1 MSASREKKQ
10 RQDDPNQGL
19 TQKQIKERKEA
30 AIKKRNTVIYT
41 VIGVV
46 VAVLVVALL
55 VWNSGFFQ
63 SRTVAMTINGQD
75 YSPAEVSYYYGQT
88 KQSYGYYLS
97 MMGYDSTKSDRDQVV
112 DEESGKTFYDLFMEQ
127 AKATMIKEAA
137 LADAAREEGVT
148 LTEESQEQLE
158 TALESYRSGA
168 SQSGYPSLNSFLKAY
183 FGSYMNEKVLRS
195 CLEESL
201 LASQYQTAYSDSLTY
216 DDAALEEY
224 YTENAADLDTFR
236 YHTIFFSGTA
246 ESTTDEE
253 GNTVEPTEEEQ
264 TAAMEAA
271 KAKADAFRSE
281 VEKSDFATAAEA
293 AKAEDEDLTYEGEM
307 SHVGS
312 ALAGPYQEWL
322 SDSSRKA
329 GDITVVESEGSG
341 YYVVQF
347 VERFRNED
355 DFGTAN
361 IRHILVKAEVAEGA
375 EEPTEEAMQAAEDKA
390 QEILDQF
397 KAGDQSADSF
407 AELAKANSEDP
418 GSKDN
423 GGLYEDVTRD
433 TSFFADF
440 LNWIFADGRKVGDTG
455 LVENT
460 QSGQQGWH
468 VMYLDSVGDPLWKY
482 TAEND
487 LRDADVQTWL
497 EGLQEGYEAVDGS
510 GIQYIG

>member
-1 MSASREKKQ
+1 M
-10 RQDDPNQGL
+10 
-19 TQKQIKERKEA
+19 
-30 AIKKRNTVIYT
+30 
-41 VIGVV
+41 
-46 VAVLVVALL
+46 
-55 VWNSGFFQ
+55 
-63 SRTVAMTINGQD
+63 
-75 YSPAEVSYYYGQT
+75 
-88 KQSYGYYLS
+88 
-97 MMGYDSTKSDRDQVV
+97 
-112 DEESGKTFYDLFMEQ
+112 
-127 AKATMIKEAA
+127 
-137 LADAAREEGVT
+137 T

-224 YTENAADLDTFR
+224 YTENSADLDTFR

-271 KAKADAFRSE
+271 KAKADAFRSG

>member
-1 MSASREKKQ
+1 
-10 RQDDPNQGL
+10 
-19 TQKQIKERKEA
+19 
-30 AIKKRNTVIYT
+30 
-41 VIGVV
+41 
-46 VAVLVVALL
+46 
-55 VWNSGFFQ
+55 
-63 SRTVAMTINGQD
+63 
-75 YSPAEVSYYYGQT
+75 
-88 KQSYGYYLS
+88 
-97 MMGYDSTKSDRDQVV
+97 
-112 DEESGKTFYDLFMEQ
+112 
-127 AKATMIKEAA
+127 
-137 LADAAREEGVT
+137 
-148 LTEESQEQLE
+148 
-158 TALESYRSGA
+158 
-168 SQSGYPSLNSFLKAY
+168 
-183 FGSYMNEKVLRS
+183 MNEKVLRS

-224 YTENAADLDTFR
+224 YTENSADLDTFR

-423 GGLYEDVTRD
+423 GGLYEGVTRD

-440 LNWIFADGRKVGDTG
+440 LNWIFADGRAIGDTG
-455 LVENT
+455 LVENP
-460 QSGQQGWH
+460 QDGQQGWH
-468 VMYLDSVGDPLWKY
+468 IIYLEGWDEPVWKL
-482 TAEND
+482 TGKNALTNEKLN
-487 LRDADVQTWL
+487 TGL
-497 EGLQEGYEAVDGS
+497 EGLTENMEATQGAGVKYLGE
-510 GIQYIG
+510 

>member
-10 RQDDPNQGL
+10 RQDDPSQGL

-63 SRTVAMTINGQD
+63 SRTVAMTINGRD

-88 KQSYGYYLS
+88 KQGYGYYLS

-112 DEESGKTFYDLFMEQ
+112 DEESGKTYYDLFMEQ
-127 AKATMIKEAA
+127 AKASMIQEAA

-158 TALESYRSGA
+158 SLLESYRTGA
-168 SQSGYPSLNSFLKAY
+168 SQSGYPSLNSFLKVY
-183 FGSYMNEKVLRS
+183 FGPYMNEKVLRS
-195 CLEESL
+195 CLEESV
-201 LASQYQTAYSDSLTY
+201 LAAQYQTAYSDSLTY
-216 DDAALEEY
+216 DNAALEKY
-224 YTENAADLDTFR
+224 YTENAADLDTYR

-246 ESTTDEE
+246 ESTTDED
-253 GNTVEPTEEEQ
+253 GNTVEPTEEEK

-271 KAKADAFRSE
+271 KAKADAFQSE
-281 VEKSDFATAAEA
+281 VEQSDFAAAAE
-293 AKAEDEDLTYEGEM
+293 
-307 SHVGS
+307 
-312 ALAGPYQEWL
+312 L
-322 SDSSRKA
+322 SDSSRKT
-329 GDITVVESEGSG
+329 GDVTVIESEGSG

-347 VERFRNED
+347 VERFRNEE

-361 IRHILVKAEVAEGA
+361 IRHILVKAEVAEGE

-423 GGLYEDVTRD
+423 GGLYENVTRS
-433 TSFFADF
+433 TSFFSDF
-440 LNWIFADGRKVGDTG
+440 LNWIFADGRKAGDTG

-482 TAEND
+482 TSENA

-497 EGLQEGYEAVDGS
+497 EGLQEGYEAVDAS
-510 GIQYIG
+510 GIRYIG